1 MNHPLFLE
9 FEKCLERF
17 YASVEDAFLDETRR
31 PLLWAI
37 RCFINP
43 EILGLDAYRND
54 AFLDAFRN
62 FLQDTD
68 AKTLIFPFL
77 SNPDAQVPRIPDQ
90 SSLNSPHL
98 FIFLIFFLH
107 FLKVNFGNWNA
118 ITLPGFMQFVFSRMT
133 TQHQVRFFNFV
144 VKFKIKIIRLYLDKL
159 TAEET

>member
-31 PLLWAI
+31 PLLWAMG
-37 RCFINP
+37 CFINP
-43 EILGLDAYRND
+43 KTLGSHEND

-77 SNPDAQVPRIPDQ
+77 SNPNARVPRIPDQ

-98 FIFLIFFLH
+98 LIFLIFFLH
-107 FLKVNFGNWNA
+107 FLKANFGDWDA

-133 TQHQVRFFNFV
+133 TQHRMDFFKFVFNF
-144 VKFKIKIIRLYLDKL
+144 KIGIIRLYLDKL
-159 TAEET
+159 TTEET